1 MKATPVIFPS
11 KMKAERLDISPGRER
26 GDSEFARKLDQ
37 ADMNDTEGRIA
48 HVESLQRPD
57 EWKAATTSDGRT
69 YYYNRK
75 TRVSAWKV
83 PFGGKLAAPSTSSL
97 SSSSS
102 SSRVPGDERQTKN
115 TVVTQSSGL
124 FCMFCGAAPAR
135 LGLSLLAHLDECQRC
150 DLASE
155 EVVDV
160 VMKLAGKLGTVSQIN
175 DKKLYA
181 V

>member
-1 MKATPVIFPS
+1 
-11 KMKAERLDISPGRER
+11 MKAERLDISPGRER

-135 LGLSLLAHLDECQRC
+135 LGLPCLLTRRMPTVRPGERGSSRRRHEIGG
-150 DLASE
+150 
-155 EVVDV
+155 EVRYSWSN
-160 VMKLAGKLGTVSQIN
+160 KHK
-175 DKKLYA
+175 
-181 V
+181 